1 MSNTRN
7 RRKQS
12 GVLSRITTKVTGVFR
27 RPKNEVGSQA
37 PLEARPKTRSRNRVR
52 RTSTGFLKTR
62 TNRRRENPLLVLL
75 LWLLPMTAALAAF
88 ATPFLGARAYE
99 YLMSTGHF
107 MVRDVMVGGDKHLQ
121 QPEVLTLAG
130 IRPGTHVLASDL
142 DAMARKIESHPWVA
156 NAVVERELPDR
167 LIVTIDEH
175 RPVAH
180 IVLERMWLVNASG
193 EPFSEATRGETLP
206 LPIITGIEG
215 KAFAAGEGTSEAAM
229 ARADIRAA
237 VNLTRLYA
245 DVGLDNRWPIAEIR
259 VEGGGRMTIVISE
272 LGTEAVMGLGPY
284 RQKLYRLE
292 WVLEKLHQDS
302 KSADY
307 ILLDGAGPR
316 TGMRDDGK
324 VVVASD
330 LARTQAEVAAEA
342 ERRARIARELEASNY
357 YTPAEEEGAERNPR
371 PVSQGVRP
379 AVGPV
384 FLDEG
389 EEKEGAT
396 LDASRE
402 EE

>member
-1 MSNTRN
+1 MFSRLTARVRGSLRRPSNTMEDVLATPPKQKPRSKSRKRVVSTGTVSTKGN
-7 RRKQS
+7 RRH
-12 GVLSRITTKVTGVFR
+12 
-27 RPKNEVGSQA
+27 
-37 PLEARPKTRSRNRVR
+37 
-52 RTSTGFLKTR
+52 
-62 TNRRRENPLLVLL
+62 ENPLLVIL
-75 LWLLPMTAALAAF
+75 LWLLPMAAAVAAF

-107 MVRDVMVGGDKHLQ
+107 MVREVVIAGVDTIERPDVL
-121 QPEVLTLAG
+121 ELAG
-130 IRPGTHVLASDL
+130 IRAGTHVLSSDL
-142 DAMARKIESHPWVA
+142 DAMARRIRTHPWIA

-180 IVLERMWLVNASG
+180 VVLDRLWLVNGSG
-193 EPFSEATRGETLP
+193 EPFSEVPRGQSLDLP
-206 LPIITGIEG
+206 LITGVSPTAFMPDATEG
-215 KAFAAGEGTSEAAM
+215 ERAM

-237 VNLTRLYA
+237 VNLARLYTE
-245 DVGLDNRWPIAEIR
+245 VGLANRWPVGEVRIEP
-259 VEGGGRMTIVISE
+259 GGRATIVVSN
-272 LGTEAVMGLGPY
+272 LGTEAVLGTGPY

-307 ILLDGAGPR
+307 VLLDGKGPT

-330 LARTQAEVAAEA
+330 LARTPAEVAEEA
-342 ERRARIARELEASNY
+342 QRRAQIAK
-357 YTPAEEEGAERNPR
+357 ERDQSLIPGSGDGEKGERDSPR

-384 FLDEG
+384 YLDEG
-389 EEKEGAT
+389 EQKEGAT
-396 LDASRE
+396 LNATSE

>member
-7 RRKQS
+7 RRKQT
-12 GVLSRITTKVTGVFR
+12 GVFKRMATKVTGAFT
-27 RPKNEVGSQA
+27 RPKNHTNLQPEAA
-37 PLEARPKTRSRNRVR
+37 PKPRSAKRIT
-52 RTSTGFLKTR
+52 RTSTGILKTR
-62 TNRRRENPLLVLL
+62 GNRRRENPVLMVLL
-75 LWLLPMTAALAAF
+75 WVLPMAAALAAF

-107 MVRDVMVGGDKHLQ
+107 MVRDVMVGGAEHLE

-142 DAMARKIESHPWVA
+142 NAMARKIESHPWVA
-156 NAVVERELPDR
+156 HARVERELPDR

-180 IVLERMWLVNASG
+180 VVLERMWLVNASG
-193 EPFSEATRGETLP
+193 EPFSEATRGKTLP
-206 LPIITGIEG
+206 LPIITGI
-215 KAFAAGEGTSEAAM
+215 KPAAFAGSKLSSEAAM
-229 ARADIRAA
+229 ARADVRAA

-245 DVGLDNRWPIAEIR
+245 EVGLDNRWPIAEVR
-259 VEGGGRMTIVISE
+259 VEGGGHMTLIISE
-272 LGTEAVMGLGPY
+272 LGTEAVLGMGPY

-307 ILLDGAGPR
+307 VLLDGAGPR
-316 TGMRDDGK
+316 TGVRDDGK

-330 LARTQAEVAAEA
+330 LARTQAEIAAEA
-342 ERRARIARELEASNY
+342 ERRAQVARELEASNY
-357 YTPAEEEGAERNPR
+357 YTSADDDGVENNPR

-389 EEKEGAT
+389 EEEEGAT

>member
-1 MSNTRN
+1 MSNSRN
-7 RRKQS
+7 RRRQEGS
-12 GVLSRITTKVTGVFR
+12 LTNRLATKVTGVFR
-27 RPKNEVGSQA
+27 RTKNTAPVAAPKPRTG
-37 PLEARPKTRSRNRVR
+37 KRVTT
-52 RTSTGFLKTR
+52 TSTRIPKAKG
-62 TNRRRENPLLVLL
+62 NRRRENPLLIML

-107 MVRDVMVGGDKHLQ
+107 MVRDVMVAGADHLD
-121 QPEVLTLAG
+121 QPEILSLAG
-130 IRPGTHVLASDL
+130 IRSGTHVLASDL
-142 DAMARKIESHPWVA
+142 DAMARRIESHPWVA
-156 NAVVERELPDR
+156 NALVERELPDR
-167 LIVTIDEH
+167 LIVTLDEH
-175 RPVAH
+175 RPVAY
-180 IVLERMWLVNASG
+180 IVLDRMWLVNASG
-193 EPFSEATRGETLP
+193 EPFSEATRGSVLP
-206 LPIITGIEG
+206 LPIITGLKPG
-215 KAFAAGEGTSEAAM
+215 AFGPDATTAEAAVG
-229 ARADIRAA
+229 RADVRAA
-237 VNLTRLYA
+237 VNLARLYTE
-245 DVGLDNRWPIAEIR
+245 VGLTNRWPVAEVR
-259 VEGGGRMTIVISE
+259 VETGGRMTIIVSE
-272 LGTEAVMGLGPY
+272 LGTEAVLGTGPY

-307 ILLDGAGPR
+307 VLLDGAGPR

-330 LARTQAEVAAEA
+330 LARTQSEIAEEA
-342 ERRARIARELEASNY
+342 VRRARIAREIEASMNH
-357 YTPAEEEGAERNPR
+357 PSAEEDDGREHNPQ

-389 EEKEGAT
+389 EEEEGAT